1 MIRFRFIQRYRLSY
15 WCRYPLVEAQVT
27 TVPPRLA
34 TYTLAPNVSRPGC
47 SNTMS
52 GSSPPVSSR
61 LRPPNG
67 RPSPSSWVGSPPQ
80 TRSPSAAR
88 SMPSSAPIRW
98 HSSAFS
104 GLDTTQTG
112 TPPPLSTNWVA
123 YEPRPPEA
131 PQISTTSPCFSCA
144 PWCETSWRY
153 AVEFTSPGQAA
164 SSQLRCAGLGISWLA
179 LTRASSARPPKFVSK
194 PQIRCCGSS
203 IVSSCPAASSSST
216 DRQCA
221 TTSSPGFHLVTPG
234 PTRRTTPA
242 ASEPTTWYG
251 RSCRRGSSE
260 SPPERSREREV
271 EIGSKRVGPTPLYV
285 VALAITPTQ
294 APPPPPSRGGSPP
307 AGTHLPG

>member
-61 LRPPNG
+61 IRPPN
-67 RPSPSSWVGSPPQ
+67 RRHSTSSWVCSSLQ
-80 TRSPSAAR
+80 NRYPSAAR
-88 SMPSSAPIRW
+88 SMTSSAPIRW

-144 PWCETSWRY
+144 PWCETSRRY

-203 IVSSCPAASSSST
+203 IVSSCPAPASRST
-216 DRQCA
+216 DRQRA
-221 TTSSPGFHLVTPG
+221 ATSSPGFHFVTPG

-251 RSCRRGSSE
+251 RSCRRGRPGG
-260 SPPERSREREV
+260 PPERAGEPDV
-271 EIGSKRVGPTPLYV
+271 ANGSQKPG
-285 VALAITPTQ
+285 
-294 APPPPPSRGGSPP
+294 PPPVLLCSP
-307 AGTHLPG
+307 